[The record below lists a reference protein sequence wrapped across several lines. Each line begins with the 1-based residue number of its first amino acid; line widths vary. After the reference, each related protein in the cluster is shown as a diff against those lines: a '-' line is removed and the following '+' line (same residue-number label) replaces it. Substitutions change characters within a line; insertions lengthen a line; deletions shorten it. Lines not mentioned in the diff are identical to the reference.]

1 MSLVLDDFL
10 DTPVVVQPTQVP
22 VQPEIVKSLPNGDAP
37 AKVMKVNYKL
47 PKRSYA
53 IDESSVVDLTT
64 KKAPVQQKS
73 AGVKQKAPVI
83 EEEVLEELVP
93 EVPELSL
100 EEQAYQLAVVENSS
114 PELRKKR
121 LDIIRRLEK
130 YKAHPRLSKKISPDN
145 IPPDFTLLPL
155 ASLELIYTDVK
166 NDLSRDDDCSMLG
179 IFANMLPSAIEN
191 GIESSGYNA
200 PFIKHRGF
208 AKRCEKD
215 MKYQDAKDEIVIDNS
230 GDSYNN
236 VYMRFVKHMGNALI
250 TCDPAEYDKDG
261 VAELEKIS
269 GRYPLLD

>member
-10 DTPVVVQPTQVP
+10 DAPVVVQPTQVP
-22 VQPEIVKSLPNGDAP
+22 VQPEVVRSLANADAP

-73 AGVKQKAPVI
+73 AAVKQKAPVV

-114 PELRKKR
+114 PELRKSR
-121 LDIIRRLEK
+121 NDIIRRLERF
-130 YKAHPRLSKKISPDN
+130 KAHPRLSKKIGPN
-145 IPPDFTLLPL
+145 TIPPDFSLLPL

-166 NDLSRDDDCSMLG
+166 VDLSRDDDCSMLG

-191 GIESSGYNA
+191 GIESSGYSA

-208 AKRCEKD
+208 AGRIEKN
-215 MKYQDAKDEIVIDNS
+215 MGYQDAKDEIIIENS

-236 VYMRFVKHMGNALI
+236 VYLRFVKHMGKELVTGTPPDYEKNDI
-250 TCDPAEYDKDG
+250 
-261 VAELEKIS
+261 AELENIS
-269 GRYPLLD
+269 RRYPILD